1 VGRQDHIGRTGRVL
15 EDLNKNVM
23 KGWGGTMKT
32 NRMMKMCSALV
43 AVTLAGSVTM
53 ADDHGRDRGDY
64 RRHGGD
70 GGRSY
75 RGNYE
80 GGRHHGYYHSP
91 RSDVV
96 FGLLGM
102 GLIASA
108 VACAERPV
116 YVRPAPVVV
125 REPQVVYIQQP
136 AVIQVEPPQPAMVTI
151 NIQNSNG
158 SYTPVTLR
166 PAGSQWVGPRGEY
179 YDSMP
184 TVGQLRQVYGF

>member
-1 VGRQDHIGRTGRVL
+1 
-15 EDLNKNVM
+15 
-23 KGWGGTMKT
+23 
-32 NRMMKMCSALV
+32 
-43 AVTLAGSVTM
+43 
-53 ADDHGRDRGDY
+53 
-64 RRHGGD
+64 
-70 GGRSY
+70 
-75 RGNYE
+75 
-80 GGRHHGYYHSP
+80 
-91 RSDVV
+91 
-96 FGLLGM
+96 M

-125 REPQVVYIQQP
+125 RAPQVVYIQQP